1 MGARAGQLDAGFEA
15 RLFSRAALFLC
26 LYTPTFLIWVRVSQ
40 QSVVIFI
47 SLSGKRTDRQIET
60 EVEMKERERE
70 RERDCP
76 AMLLLFSTAYRAAAS
91 WLRSLFFV
99 SLV

>member
-1 MGARAGQLDAGFEA
+1 MI
-15 RLFSRAALFLC
+15 S
-26 LYTPTFLIWVRVSQ
+26 
-40 QSVVIFI
+40 
-47 SLSGKRTDRQIET
+47 SLSGRQTDRQIET
-60 EVEMKERERE
+60 DVEMKERERE

>member
-1 MGARAGQLDAGFEA
+1 M
-15 RLFSRAALFLC
+15 
-26 LYTPTFLIWVRVSQ
+26 SQ
-40 QSVVIFI
+40 QSVVIS
-47 SLSGKRTDRQIET
+47 SLSGRRTDRQIET

-70 RERDCP
+70 RERERGCP

>member
-1 MGARAGQLDAGFEA
+1 MFVHA
-15 RLFSRAALFLC
+15 
-26 LYTPTFLIWVRVSQ
+26 YFLIWVRVSQ

-47 SLSGKRTDRQIET
+47 SLSGRQTDRDGGRDER
-60 EVEMKERERE
+60 ERERE